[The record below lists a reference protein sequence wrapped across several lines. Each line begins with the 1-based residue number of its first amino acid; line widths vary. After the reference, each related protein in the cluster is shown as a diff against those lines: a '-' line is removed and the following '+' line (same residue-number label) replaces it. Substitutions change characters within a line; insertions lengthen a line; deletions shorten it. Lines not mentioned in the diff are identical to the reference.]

1 VLKEEMEWV
10 RRARNTLPKPHS
22 IAKDL
27 KFVVYTDSSDLVY
40 EVDLLS
46 REVNTHKYNALV

>member
-40 EVDLLS
+40 EADLLS